1 VTEDALLVLGA
12 ARYQLDVIKE
22 AQRRGLRVVVAD
34 NIATNPGHRFAD
46 ASYVVST
53 TEIDAIERVARSES
67 VQGIVAPCT
76 DVAVP
81 TAAIVAARLGLPGPP
96 PFAADLVTSK
106 SAFRR
111 WQKQEQLPSP
121 QTYALNGSTFF
132 RPRGR
137 LVVKPDRS
145 SGSKGT
151 QIIEGD
157 RGITDAITAA
167 RRFGDGVVV
176 ERLVEGH
183 HLTVEGLLRRGR
195 LAWSLVLD
203 RQTAPDP
210 WCATTGHRLPTTLT
224 AGEVGRA
231 VEAVSKTVHALG
243 LEEGP
248 VDADLVSADE
258 PVVLE
263 LSPRLGGNEIASLAK
278 LASGVNLA
286 SAAIDAALGLPTR
299 VPDEATPLPSAVILL
314 GTDRAG
320 RLSYDEGEAHALT
333 TEPWI
338 ARLELDPPGTP
349 VLPFV
354 EGRAAV
360 GRVLVTA
367 PDRSGVDS
375 RAEEVV
381 ARIGVRAL

>member
-1 VTEDALLVLGA
+1 MTESTLLVLGA
-12 ARYQLDVIKE
+12 ARYQLDVIRE

-34 NIATNPGHRFAD
+34 NIVANPGHRLAD

-53 TEIDAIERVARSES
+53 TDIDAIERVARSES

-96 PFAADLVTSK
+96 PLAASLVTSK

-111 WQKQEQLPSP
+111 WQKQQQLPSP
-121 QTYALNGSTFF
+121 ETYALNGSTSV

-137 LVVKPDRS
+137 VVVKPDRS

-151 QIIEGD
+151 RIIED
-157 RGITDAITAA
+157 HRGITEAITTA
-167 RRFGDGVVV
+167 RRLGDGVVV

-210 WCATTGHRLPTTLT
+210 WCATTGHRLPTILT
-224 AGEVGRA
+224 AVEVAQA
-231 VEAVSKTVHALG
+231 VDAISKTVQSLG

-248 VDADLVSADE
+248 VDADLVWAED

-299 VPDEATPLPSAVILL
+299 VPEKAKPLPSAVILL

-320 RLSYDEGEAHALT
+320 RLSYDEGEAKALSA
-333 TEPWI
+333 EPWI
-338 ARLELDPPGTP
+338 ARLELDPSGTA

-360 GRVLVTA
+360 GRALITA
-367 PDRSGVDS
+367 PDRSGIDS
-375 RAEEVV
+375 RADEVI
-381 ARIGVRAL
+381 ARLGVRAL

>member
-1 VTEDALLVLGA
+1 VTEGALLVLGA
-12 ARYQLDVIKE
+12 ARYQLDVIRE
-22 AQRRGLRVVVAD
+22 AKRRGLRVVVAD
-34 NIATNPGHRFAD
+34 NVATNPGHRLAD
-46 ASYVVST
+46 ASYVVT
-53 TEIDAIERVARSES
+53 TRDVDAIERVARRES
-67 VQGIVAPCT
+67 VQGIVAPGT

-81 TAAIVAARLGLPGPP
+81 TGAIVAARLGLPGPP
-96 PFAADLVTSK
+96 PQVANLVTSK

-111 WQKQEQLPSP
+111 WQKQERLPSP
-121 QTYALNGSTFF
+121 DTYTIDGSTSL
-132 RPRGR
+132 RPPGR

-151 QIIEGD
+151 RIVDGD
-157 RGITDAITAA
+157 RGITEAIAAA
-167 RRFGDGVVV
+167 RRFGDGVVL

-210 WCATTGHRLPTTLT
+210 WCATTGHRLPTALT
-224 AGEVGRA
+224 AAEAARA
-231 VEAVSKTVHALG
+231 VDAVSKTVEPLG

-248 VDADLVSADE
+248 IDADLVIADD

-263 LSPRLGGNEIASLAK
+263 LSPRLGGNEIASLAE

-299 VPDEATPLPSAVILL
+299 IPDHATPSPSAVILL

-320 RLSYDEGEAHALT
+320 SLTYDEGEARALRAET
-333 TEPWI
+333 WI
-338 ARLELDPPGTP
+338 ARLEVDPPGTA

-354 EGRAAV
+354 DGRAAV
-360 GRVLVTA
+360 GRVLITG
-367 PDRSGVDS
+367 PDRSGIDS

>member
-1 VTEDALLVLGA
+1 MTEGTLLVLGA
-12 ARYQLDVIKE
+12 ARYQLDVIRE

-34 NIATNPGHRFAD
+34 NIATNPGHRLAD
-46 ASYVVST
+46 ASYVVT
-53 TEIDAIERVARSES
+53 TSDVDAIERVARSES

-81 TAAIVAARLGLPGPP
+81 TAAIVAARLGLPGTPP
-96 PFAADLVTSK
+96 LAANLVTSK
-106 SAFRR
+106 SAFRQ
-111 WQKQEQLPSP
+111 WQKQEQLPSA
-121 QTYALNGSTFF
+121 QTYALNGSTSF

-151 QIIEGD
+151 QIIEDD
-157 RGITDAITAA
+157 RGVSEAIAAA

-183 HLTVEGLLRRGR
+183 HLTVEGLLRGGR

-210 WCATTGHRLPTTLT
+210 WCATTGHRLPTTL
-224 AGEVGRA
+224 AAADVARA
-231 VEAVSKTVHALG
+231 VDAVSKTVQTLG

-248 VDADLVSADE
+248 VDADLVSADD

-299 VPDEATPLPSAVILL
+299 IPDEAPPVPSAVILL

-320 RLSYDEGEAHALT
+320 RLSYDEGEARALSA
-333 TEPWI
+333 EPWI
-338 ARLELDPPGTP
+338 ARIELDPPGTP

-360 GRVLVTA
+360 GRVLITA
-367 PDRSGVDS
+367 PDRSGIDS

-381 ARIGVRAL
+381 ARTGVRAL

>member
-1 VTEDALLVLGA
+1 VTEGALLVLGA
-12 ARYQLDVIKE
+12 ARYQLDVIRE
-22 AQRRGLRVVVAD
+22 AQHRGLRVVVAD
-34 NIATNPGHRFAD
+34 NIASNPGHSLAD
-46 ASYVVST
+46 TSYVIST
-53 TEIDAIERVARSES
+53 TDIDAIEGVARSES
-67 VQGIVAPCT
+67 VRGIVAPCT

-81 TAAIVAARLGLPGPP
+81 TAATVAARLGLPGAPP
-96 PFAADLVTSK
+96 VAASVVTSK

-111 WQKQEQLPSP
+111 WQRQEELPSP
-121 QTYALNGSTFF
+121 ETYVMNGSTSS

-157 RGITDAITAA
+157 RGIADAIRAA

-176 ERLVEGH
+176 EQLIEGH
-183 HLTVEGLLRRGR
+183 HLTVEGLLRGGR

-203 RQTAPDP
+203 RQTAPEP
-210 WCATTGHRLPTTLT
+210 WCATTGHRIPTTLR
-224 AGEVGRA
+224 AAEARRA
-231 VEAVSKTVHALG
+231 VDAVSEIVQKLG

-248 VDADLVSADE
+248 VDADLVIADD

-263 LSPRLGGNEIASLAK
+263 LSPRLGGNEIAPLAE

-286 SAAIDAALGLPTR
+286 SAAIDAALGVPTP
-299 VPDEATPLPSAVILL
+299 VPDEAAPSPSAVILL
-314 GTDRAG
+314 GTHRAG
-320 RLSYDEGEAHALT
+320 RLSYDEDEAKALSA
-333 TEPWI
+333 EPWV
-338 ARLELDPPGTP
+338 ARLELDPPGTSVP
-349 VLPFV
+349 PFV

-360 GRVLVTA
+360 GRALITA
-367 PDRSGVDS
+367 PHRSGIDS